1 MADDILDAQSMAED
15 ASETNAAAVAL
26 ALDGASSRPELSH
39 AIAAFLKEQRRLM
52 EEQREQLRDQV
63 RRLQLSIIDQRFSIA
78 LKAMTAVVGFVVAI
92 LFAIMVWNAY
102 GSGGLVIEPFSVPPD
117 LAARGLTSEVVAAK
131 LLDQLTQMQKETNS
145 QRAPQTFQNYWGQ
158 DIKVMIPDTGV
169 SFGELD
175 RFLNYKLGHATHV
188 SGEIVRMA
196 SGIAITARTGPNGS
210 GTVNGSESALDPLM
224 HDLAE
229 QVYRLTQPYLYGAW
243 LQDFGRAKDALPV
256 FMAMATSG
264 PEQERGWGYLGWSN
278 CLEQTDGEGPRL
290 AMLLRGVSAD
300 PHLFILRQNIALSE
314 DELSR
319 PERAI
324 ADAGKA
330 LTLLNT
336 PGNGG
341 IRDSVAPNSR
351 TRLQAAIEADSGN
364 YHSAAARLISDFNV
378 GNFGIFTYS
387 VAALASRSLAGEHDP
402 RRARSAVAMLW
413 LGANP
418 FNVSVRNVDNLSA
431 QMFTASQVGDWG
443 TVIALD
449 AKTSALLSSQP
460 ALRDLI
466 QPRIVPFVALAHAR
480 LGDFKTADAL
490 IAQTPDQ
497 CDVCLRTRA
506 QIAELEQQYGRMDW
520 WFARAVAENPSIPFA
535 YTDWG
540 QALMANGDLAGA
552 IAKFEIAHQK
562 GSHFADP
569 LEMWGEALIAKN
581 RSDLALVKFEEAA
594 KYAPNW
600 GRLHLKWGE
609 ALRWAGKPDNA
620 KKQFAT
626 AAALDLTPSE
636 KSELTKVSHGG

>member
-131 LLDQLTQMQKETNS
+131 LLDQLTQMQKETSS

-188 SGEIVRMA
+188 SGEIVRTA
-196 SGIAITARTGPNGS
+196 SGIAITARTGPDGS
-210 GTVNGSESALDPLM
+210 GTVSGNENVLDPLM
-224 HDLAE
+224 RNLAE

-243 LQDFGRAKDALPV
+243 LQDLGRAKDALPV

-278 CLEQTDGEGPRL
+278 CLEQTDGEGPSL
-290 AMLLRGVSAD
+290 AMLLRGVRAD
-300 PHLFILRQNIALSE
+300 PRLFILRQNIALAE

-319 PERAI
+319 PEQAI
-324 ADAGKA
+324 ADARNA
-330 LTLLNT
+330 LVLLNT

-351 TRLQAAIEADSGN
+351 ARLQSAIEANLGD
-364 YHSAAARLISDFNV
+364 YHSAAVRLINDFKIR
-378 GNFGIFTYS
+378 NFGIFTYS
-387 VAALASRSLAGEHDP
+387 IAAVASRSLAGEHDP
-402 RRARSAVAMLW
+402 KSARGDVTKLW

-431 QMFTASQVGDWG
+431 EMFIASQVGDWNAI
-443 TVIALD
+443 IALD
-449 AKTSALLSSQP
+449 RKTPALLSNQP

-466 QPRIVPFVALAHAR
+466 QPRIVPFVALAHAE
-480 LGDFKTADAL
+480 LGDFRTADAL
-490 IAQTPDQ
+490 IAGTPDQ

-552 IAKFEIAHQK
+552 IAKFGSAHQK
-562 GSHFADP
+562 GPHFADP
-569 LEMWGEALIAKN
+569 LELWGEALIAQN
-581 RSDLALVKFEEAA
+581 RSDLALAKFVEAA
-594 KYAPNW
+594 KYAPKW

-609 ALRWAGKPDNA
+609 ALWWSGKHDEAN
-620 KKQFAT
+620 KQFAI
-626 AAALDLTPSE
+626 AAGLDMTPSE
-636 KSELTKVSHGG
+636 KAELAKVAHG